1 MRIQNDV
8 YLSCSSLLN
17 TVLKQHVVSGGIHD
31 LAYIQMMDFFCIVF
45 PNC

>member
-8 YLSCSSLLN
+8 YLSC
-17 TVLKQHVVSGGIHD
+17 TVLKQHVVSGGKHD